1 MDDVKQWNEEREKE
15 KERVLTNIT
24 LAKSLSTLGFSISD
38 DSDIYNALKQCT
50 LSRTEDSCPEFLG
63 AQEIKIGKEPVFSLN
78 YPVTF
83 EDKGLRDFIQEN
95 FEEQIGEITLTDD
108 ELDQFKRHLEA
119 SLSDWISENW
129 RDFTENR
136 GD

>member
-1 MDDVKQWNEEREKE
+1 MKFTPMIATGRASCKLCDGVIPKGQPCLELVYGAGGAHTQRNK
-15 KERVLTNIT
+15 VCLPCLTDIT
-24 LAKSLSTLGFSISD
+24 GEVRNLGD
-38 DSDIYNALKQCT
+38 YT
-50 LSRTEDSCPEFLG
+50 
-63 AQEIKIGKEPVFSLN
+63 EPVFSEN

-95 FEEQIGEITLTDD
+95 FEEQIGGITLTDE

-119 SLSDWISENW
+119 SLSDWICDNW

>member
-1 MDDVKQWNEEREKE
+1 MCDC
-15 KERVLTNIT
+15 
-24 LAKSLSTLGFSISD
+24 LACKILIPSLIRLGFSISD
-38 DSDIYNALKQCT
+38 TNYHADIIEALSQCK
-50 LSRTEDSCPEFLG
+50 LVKKEDSCPEFLG
-63 AQEIKIGKEPVFSLN
+63 ADEIDIKEPVFSMD

-83 EDKGLRDFIQEN
+83 ENKGLRDFIQEN
-95 FEEQIGEITLTDD
+95 FKEYFKSITLTDE

>member
-1 MDDVKQWNEEREKE
+1 MKTFFVRWEIDIDADNSIEAAKQALYIQRDKGSTSTVFQITDKITGMEEIIDLDALIEC
-15 KERVLTNIT
+15 
-24 LAKSLSTLGFSISD
+24 
-38 DSDIYNALKQCT
+38 DIN
-50 LSRTEDSCPEFLG
+50 
-63 AQEIKIGKEPVFSLN
+63 EPVFSEN
-78 YPVTF
+78 YPITF

-95 FEEQIGEITLTDD
+95 FKEYLKNIVLTDE

>member
-1 MDDVKQWNEEREKE
+1 MLLKAKECIKISNYIQFLEKIIQESTGYDLSKYPYPSDEIKKINDGRNE
-15 KERVLTNIT
+15 
-24 LAKSLSTLGFSISD
+24 
-38 DSDIYNALKQCT
+38 T
-50 LSRTEDSCPEFLG
+50 LSEPIFL
-63 AQEIKIGKEPVFSLN
+63 ENYPVIFSVN

-83 EDKGLRDFIQEN
+83 EDKGLRAFLQEN
-95 FEEQIGEITLTDD
+95 FEAYFTTITLTDE

-119 SLSDWISENW
+119 SISDWICENW